1 MSEESRYTFLVMSP
15 EDVFQRLS
23 NHAQDGGDIRIWSKG
38 NDPIWANLSG
48 AQKKDNI
55 LLTIRA
61 DEISP
66 AYVNRQLLLN
76 ATVKG
81 VDYFTKGVV
90 LKVENGE
97 FEIALSENVFKLEKR
112 TSERLLAFPHH
123 QIYAY
128 FKFAGESV
136 SEDNVL
142 SLNRFKEEN
151 KKIYEKFQS
160 LKNQKEISAI
170 EALKDF
176 NPDEL
181 VGFRALDLSLNG
193 VSFLANEKEALFF
206 DDRKKEIDFVILVD
220 GKPYRL
226 SRARVVYKVDFLNP
240 RAGSVSMFK
249 IGLQFDD
256 NKVFKDNLKGLIEDY
271 DNLEELQREFEE
283 YLDKN

>member
-1 MSEESRYTFLVMSP
+1 MAEESRYTFLVMSP

-23 NHAQDGGDIRIWSKG
+23 NHASERGDVRIWTKG
-38 NDPIWANLSG
+38 NDPIWANLLS
-48 AQKKDNI
+48 ATKKENI
-55 LLTIRA
+55 ILNIRA
-61 DEISP
+61 EEISSG
-66 AYVNRQLLLN
+66 YVNRQLLLN

-90 LKVENGE
+90 VASEDGQFQL
-97 FEIALSENVFKLEKR
+97 ALSENVFKLEKR

-128 FKFAGESV
+128 FKFATKDAAEANVV
-136 SEDNVL
+136 SL
-142 SLNRFKEEN
+142 TRFKEEN

-160 LKNQKEISAI
+160 LKSKSEVANI
-170 EALKDF
+170 EELKDF
-176 NPDEL
+176 NPDDL

-193 VSFLANEKEALFF
+193 ISFLANQNEATFF
-206 DDRKKEIDFVILVD
+206 ADKKKEVDFVILVD
-220 GKPYRL
+220 GKAYRL
-226 SRARVVYKVDFLNP
+226 NRAKVVYKVDFLNP

-256 NKVFKDNLKGLIEDY
+256 NQAFKSDLKGMIESF

-283 YLDKN
+283 YLERE

>member
-1 MSEESRYTFLVMSP
+1 MSDESRYTFLVMTP

-23 NHAQDGGDIRIWSKG
+23 NHASERGDVRIWTKG
-38 NDPIWANLSG
+38 NDPIWANLLS
-48 AQKKDNI
+48 ADKKENI
-55 LLTIRA
+55 ILNIRA
-61 DEISP
+61 EEIS
-66 AYVNRQLLLN
+66 AGYVNRQLLLN

-90 LKVENGE
+90 LQVEDGK
-97 FEIALSENVFKLEKR
+97 FELALSENVFKLEKR

-128 FKFAGESV
+128 FKFATKDAAEA
-136 SEDNVL
+136 NVV

-160 LKNQKEISAI
+160 LKNQNEIASIEELKE
-170 EALKDF
+170 F
-176 NPDEL
+176 NPDDL

-193 VSFLANEKEALFF
+193 VSFLANQNEATFF
-206 DDRKKEIDFVILVD
+206 SDKKKEIDFVILVD

-226 SRARVVYKVDFLNP
+226 NRAKVVYKVDFLNP

-256 NKVFKDNLKGLIEDY
+256 NKSFKTDLKGLIESY

-283 YLDKN
+283 YLDRN

>member
-1 MSEESRYTFLVMSP
+1 MSEESRYTFLVMKP
-15 EDVFQRLS
+15 EDVLQRLS
-23 NHAQDGGDIRIWSKG
+23 NHAQDRGDIRIWSKG
-38 NDPIWANLSG
+38 NDPIWASLVG
-48 AQKKDNI
+48 ASKKDNI
-55 LLTIRA
+55 VLEVKA
-61 DEISP
+61 EEISK
-66 AYVNRQLLLN
+66 AYVNRQLLMN

-90 LKVENGE
+90 ISAKEGV
-97 FEIALSENVFKLEKR
+97 FELALSENVFKLEKR

-128 FKFAGESV
+128 FKFATPSATE
-136 SEDNVL
+136 ENVL
-142 SLNRFKEEN
+142 SLSRFKEEN

-160 LKNQKEISAI
+160 LKNQKEIEGI
-170 EALKDF
+170 DELEEF
-176 NPDEL
+176 RPDDL

-193 VSFLANEKEALFF
+193 VSFLANEKEADFF
-206 DDRKKEIDFVILVD
+206 SDKNKEVDFAILVD

-226 SRARVVYKVDFLNP
+226 NRARVVYKVDFLNP

-256 NKVFKDNLKGLIEDY
+256 NPKFKSDLKGLIENY